1 MKKLTIAILLLFAGA
16 LTAAAQ
22 DTSEWIKYVSA
33 EGRYEVRV
41 PNQPELSTQ
50 DSTTTSGDKV
60 KQYLA
65 LSGSGSHAFMVAY
78 YDYESTQTF
87 SLDKARDGM
96 IAGMQATLLKEEQIS
111 LGGAAGRLLTV
122 GVKVEGNDY
131 VDLARI
137 YDVNRRVYV
146 LQCIFP
152 KEEQSTTAVTG
163 NCDKFFDSFKA
174 TK

>member
-1 MKKLTIAILLLFAGA
+1 MKKAAITILLLFAAA
-16 LTAAAQ
+16 LIAGAQ
-22 DTSEWIKYVSA
+22 DTGEWIKYVSA

-50 DSTTTSGDKV
+50 DSATTSGDKV

-65 LSGSGSHAFMVAY
+65 LSGSGPHAFMVAY
-78 YDYESTQTF
+78 YDYDSTQNF

-96 IAGMQATLLKEEQIS
+96 IAGMQATLIREDQIS
-111 LGGAAGRLLTV
+111 LGGAPGRQLTV
-122 GVKVEGNDY
+122 GVKVEGRDFI
-131 VDLARI
+131 DLARI
-137 YDVNRRVYV
+137 YDVSRRVYV

-152 KEEQSTTAVTG
+152 KDEQSTTAVTG
-163 NCDKFFDSFKA
+163 NCDKFFDSFKV